1 MLQIQNLKKDSIRL
15 HCFLE
20 TFLKYEATNFEIII
34 VLVQVEDFI
43 WFKVFKNGLSKIYGR
58 QSFEVIWSS

>member
-1 MLQIQNLKKDSIRL
+1 MLRIQNLKKDSIRL
-15 HCFLE
+15 RCFLE
-20 TFLKYEATNFEIII
+20 TFLKYEATHFEIII

-58 QSFEVIWSS
+58 QPFEVIWSS